1 MKTAIRRVINS
12 TGGYVTS
19 VLVTIDESTKAEA
32 ILTLYGRPTYTLK
45 PGERLADLPT
55 PPLNL
60 VKPRWDGFAWSE
72 SATGEE
78 IAQAQLKRD
87 PVLDYTTVP
96 DDRPSANRIA
106 ELEQQMTDTQLAM
119 AEMYEQ
125 ADRQNTE
132 VMLALAEVYEKTL
145 ANNEATA

>member
-1 MKTAIRRVINS
+1 MTTTIRRVINS
-12 TGGYVTS
+12 TGQYVTS
-19 VLVTIDESTKAEA
+19 VLVTIDETTKTEA
-32 ILTLYGRPTYTLK
+32 ILALYGRPTYTLK
-45 PGERLADLPT
+45 PGEQLACLPA
-55 PPLNL
+55 PSQEL

-87 PVLDYTTVP
+87 PVLDYTSVP
-96 DDRPSANRIA
+96 DGKDAAGQIAQLNRQ
-106 ELEQQMTDTQLAM
+106 LTDTQLAL

-145 ANNEATA
+145 SSGDMTV